1 MSPCARG
8 LTKRPTTNMQDYQ
21 KQFLDYVISRNILR
35 FGDFTL
41 KSGRQSPYFFN
52 AGLFNT
58 GQALAFIG
66 RCYAACI
73 QDSGIEYDVIFGPA
87 YKGIPLAAAT
97 SVALSEHYAVDS
109 PYCFNRKEPKSHGEG
124 GTIVGA
130 ALAGRVLVIDDV
142 ITAGTAIREVMTLI
156 ANAGATAAGV
166 IVALDRQ
173 EKGQGQLSAIGEIKQ
188 EFGIPV
194 MSIISLNQIISYL
207 EIVGNK
213 ELGSYLP
220 KLKQYRE
227 LYGIS
232 ANP

>member
-1 MSPCARG
+1 
-8 LTKRPTTNMQDYQ
+8 MQDYQ

-97 SVALSEHYAVDS
+97 SVALSEHYTVDS

-213 ELGSYLP
+213 ELESYLP

-227 LYGIS
+227 LYGTS
-232 ANP
+232 PNP